1 MIAPWRC
8 RAAVF
13 IAVTG
18 ISAELPAQLP
28 AYNVPDDPAFVFL
41 GATPKRIANPGT
53 LPALGLALA
62 DGIDVDGHVNAGLA
76 VSFLPSSLLWYRLT
90 PEAYRNGRPSFWFYN
105 TQISVATL
113 RKSGDA
119 PATDLAFGFRTV
131 LLGPEPYSN
140 TEFRNRI
147 ARVLD
152 NCLTQAAGVDT
163 SLVVLERRTGARPA
177 PMRDSS
183 RPTRILPPSA
193 GSRVDTQA
201 VDTVRMWKA
210 GPNTVDR
217 DSAIECGTRGK
228 TRAVKA
234 WMNNHWNDATF
245 AISAAKGTRFDRSA
259 ISRRASLGSSLWLV
273 GAVPIRWTRNDGD
286 VARRS
291 NLGQIAAQLHYVSI
305 PGGVAGIDDSSW
317 EGGIRAMAGKATV
330 NGFAEL
336 TRNLKKS
343 EARED
348 RTSWAAGV
356 EFMVAESFWLSAGVG
371 ERYASLLDANRDFVF
386 LNLKW
391 GIAREARLGR

>member
-1 MIAPWRC
+1 MTGSRRF
-8 RAAVF
+8 RASAF
-13 IAVTG
+13 IAVIGTS
-18 ISAELPAQLP
+18 SALPAQLP

-41 GATPKRIANPGT
+41 GAAPKRIANPGT

-76 VSFLPSSLLWYRLT
+76 VSFLPSSLIWYRLT

-105 TQISVATL
+105 TQISVGTV
-113 RKSGDA
+113 RRSGDA
-119 PATDLAFGFRTV
+119 PATDLAFGFRTILV
-131 LLGPEPYSN
+131 GPEPYSN
-140 TEFRNRI
+140 AAFRNRI

-152 NCLTQAAGVDT
+152 NCLTRAAGVDT

-177 PMRDSS
+177 PVRDSA
-183 RPTRILPPSA
+183 RPTRILPRTDGAPVNA
-193 GSRVDTQA
+193 A
-201 VDTVRMWKA
+201 VDTVLMWKA
-210 GPNTVDR
+210 GPNTVNR

-234 WMNNHWNDATF
+234 WMNDHWNDATL

-286 VARRS
+286 VVRRV
-291 NLGQIAAQLHYVSI
+291 NVGQIAAQVHYVSI

-330 NGFAEL
+330 NGFAET

-348 RTSWAAGV
+348 RTSWATGV

-391 GIAREARLGR
+391 GIGREARLGR